1 MVSSTRFSIV
11 VLLVLVA
18 ADITVAQKLNPKRP
32 SVYLTFKDFVAKTP
46 DPASPSQGA
55 RLTVHNNTRWP
66 IYFFEHYDPTV
77 AGAQIAYN
85 IIDVTNGCRI
95 ERTYTDVVF
104 HRRLAPGKTL
114 DFVVPRGD
122 FPEHSKIYVTFYF
135 SFEEFAGRKEP
146 EHQADFLPS
155 ELPPWPQ
162 ADASN
167 KSLDAS
173 GGSVFRN

>member
-1 MVSSTRFSIV
+1 MVTSTRLLLIV
-11 VLLVLVA
+11 LFGVL
-18 ADITVAQKLNPKRP
+18 ITERVTLAQKINPKHS
-32 SVYLTFKDFVAKTP
+32 SVYITFKQFIAKTP
-46 DPASPSQGA
+46 DPAYPSQGA

-66 IYFFEHYDPTV
+66 IYFWEHYDPTV

-95 ERTYTDVVF
+95 ERTYSDVVF
-104 HRRLAPGKTL
+104 HRKLAPGKTL
-114 DFVVPRGD
+114 DFVVPRED
-122 FPEHSKIYVTFYF
+122 FPSQSKIYVRFYF

-162 ADASN
+162 DPSN
-167 KSLDAS
+167 KRLERA
-173 GGSVFRN
+173 RR